1 MRLNYFIE
9 LSEKKVSNCPLKF
22 AELASKR
29 PIIRYTS
36 INYRNIDI
44 LITGLWKLIKIIR
57 PFPEKDFSSRKGVFC
72 AKRKLVETAE
82 FV

>member
-1 MRLNYFIE
+1 MDYSMNTRRMKQTNNE
-9 LSEKKVSNCPLKF
+9 HKKN
-22 AELASKR
+22 
-29 PIIRYTS
+29 
-36 INYRNIDI
+36 
-44 LITGLWKLIKIIR
+44 R